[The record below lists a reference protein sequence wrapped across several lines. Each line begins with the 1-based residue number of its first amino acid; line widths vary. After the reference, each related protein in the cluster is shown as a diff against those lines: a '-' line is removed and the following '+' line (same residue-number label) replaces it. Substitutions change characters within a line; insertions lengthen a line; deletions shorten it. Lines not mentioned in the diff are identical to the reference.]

1 MRRGA
6 FALLEVLVALVI
18 IGVAFVAVLRGL
30 FMGLRALK
38 EVRITEQSLFLGES
52 LLQDMEIEPPN
63 EGVWKGRFADDEARF
78 GKEFDAFSY
87 EVEVREVE
95 VRYRYKAA
103 GTPRQELEPL
113 YEASIRVIHDDGHG
127 KRAVRYNIRTYLP
140 EFTVHTDQAI
150 QANQI
155 F

>member
-1 MRRGA
+1 MKPRG

-18 IGVAFVAVLRGL
+18 IGLAFVAVLRGL

-52 LLQDMEIEPPN
+52 LLQDLELELPN
-63 EGVWKGRFADDEARF
+63 EGEWKGRFADEVERF
-78 GKEFDAFSY
+78 GKGFENFSY

-95 VRYRYKAA
+95 IRYRYKAA

-113 YEASIRVIHDDGHG
+113 YEAAIRIIHDDGHG
-127 KRAVRYNIRTYLP
+127 RRAVRYNVRTYLP
-140 EFTVHTDQAI
+140 DFTLHTDQAI